1 MSNKLTKLSPTI
13 TSQFRND
20 VQIRLEQI
28 VWDLSAKY
36 NIHKNI
42 VIKKIREDMPALEQ
56 YILECIEASHN
67 TWEEY

>member
-1 MSNKLTKLSPTI
+1 MSNKLTKLNPTI
-13 TSQFRND
+13 TSQLRNEM
-20 VQIRLEQI
+20 QIMLEQI

-36 NIHKNI
+36 NIHETI

-67 TWEEY
+67 TWEEN

>member
-1 MSNKLTKLSPTI
+1 MSNKLTKLNPTI
-13 TSQFRND
+13 TSQLRNEM
-20 VQIRLEQI
+20 QIILEQI

-36 NIHKNI
+36 NIHETI

-67 TWEEY
+67 TWEEN